1 MIKAKKAMTTTAVNN
16 MAVLLVAVIR
26 STRGP
31 ARKIHD
37 INAILW
43 ISARIEMSAMAARHD
58 PEKMETGFPKKVLL
72 HQIPRAAIGSV
83 LNHCL

>member
-1 MIKAKKAMTTTAVNN
+1 

-43 ISARIEMSAMAARHD
+43 ISARVEMNAGPLGMIRKSMSRTSSAWKPVFRKRSCIVKY
-58 PEKMETGFPKKVLL
+58 PEP
-72 HQIPRAAIGSV
+72 Q
-83 LNHCL
+83 

>member
-1 MIKAKKAMTTTAVNN
+1 MIKAKKAMTATAVNN

-26 STRGP
+26 STCGP

-43 ISARIEMSAMAARHD
+43 ISGRVEMNAIAAGHDRKSMAR
-58 PEKMETGFPKKVLL
+58 T
-72 HQIPRAAIGSV
+72 
-83 LNHCL
+83 

>member
-1 MIKAKKAMTTTAVNN
+1 MIKAKKAMTATAVNN

-26 STRGP
+26 STCGP

-43 ISARIEMSAMAARHD
+43 ISARVEMNAWGR
-58 PEKMETGFPKKVLL
+58 
-72 HQIPRAAIGSV
+72 RA
-83 LNHCL
+83 